1 MEGERPMAN
10 DVTVTISMSVKPDQ
24 LETLLSMIPDLLKE
38 TLSRPGVIS
47 VRALRNPDE
56 SLRLMFLDVFA
67 SIEASNAYFGWRRDR
82 GDLDRLVSMLSEPPR
97 IEVWPVSIG
106 PV

>member
-1 MEGERPMAN
+1 MVN
-10 DVTVTISMSVKPDQ
+10 DVTVTISMSVKPDK

-38 TLSRPGVIS
+38 TIARPGVLS
-47 VRALRNPDE
+47 ARALRNPDE
-56 SLRLMFLDVFA
+56 SLKLMFLDVFA
-67 SIEASNAYFGWRRDR
+67 SVEASNAYFGWRRDR

-97 IEVWPVSIG
+97 IDVWPVSID